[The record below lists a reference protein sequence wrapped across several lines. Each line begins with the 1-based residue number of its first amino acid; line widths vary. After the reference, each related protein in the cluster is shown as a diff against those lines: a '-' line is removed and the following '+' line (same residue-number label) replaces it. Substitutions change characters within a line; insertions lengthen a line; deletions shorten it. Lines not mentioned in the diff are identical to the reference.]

1 VKVHNI
7 RVKAYARKEEREE
20 LRVILRGFLPEETE
34 IKEEELAPEA
44 DGGVFTQ
51 PLFQFTAMISGGRS
65 VKAFQEKLLA
75 GLSEKDREALLGGV
89 EQRVDDDCNF
99 YLRLSKKELSLGRF
113 IVQATDSVHIKLKV
127 AAYPAKKETA
137 VAAVKTYLEGVGDG

>member
-1 VKVHNI
+1 M
-7 RVKAYARKEEREE
+7 KAYARKEEREE

>member
-1 VKVHNI
+1 
-7 RVKAYARKEEREE
+7 VKAYARKEEREE